1 MIVRMFEFFA
11 AQGVAILV
19 VLHDLNLA
27 AKCANQ
33 ILVLKDGHSA
43 ATGTPEVVLTEGMLK
58 EVFSISAK
66 VISNPV
72 NGKPMVVT

>member
-1 MIVRMFEFFA
+1 V
-11 AQGVAILV
+11 
-19 VLHDLNLA
+19 
-27 AKCANQ
+27 
-33 ILVLKDGHSA
+33 
-43 ATGTPEVVLTEGMLK
+43 TEGMLK